1 MKKSELFENIDTL
14 MTEVLD
20 LKKSWD
26 GKMEKAEEEKPSD
39 AQDDAVHMADH
50 GADEETL
57 ADYAKKLSDEELH
70 ELISSLVQ
78 EAEGRGGE
86 SEETQTSEEEPEMEK
101 AEEEQEAP
109 ESEEESQEP
118 EEMEEGSE
126 SDEHEEAEG
135 SLDEKVA
142 ELSDEEIQTLMS
154 AIQAEMSKRGSG
166 DDSEES
172 MEKASKEGVE
182 WHNEGKGGLPTYEEW
197 KRLKTAEKKDKSK
210 ASSSSA
216 TVEKSDSSSKI
227 DWKKVK
233 ADPKA
238 PGAEKEKEHE
248 EWLKQKKEKPDEK
261 MEKSL
266 QAALKKID
274 ELSSQV
280 DEFRKSQARRVE
292 YKESM
297 PTQKYADPKI
307 TVLEK
312 SSTDDSKI
320 VMTGAT
326 LANWLISEQ
335 AAGNRKVN
343 SDLVTKAN
351 LSKSVEDAS
360 EFYKELE
367 RIGIKAPRS

>member
-1 MKKSELFENIDTL
+1 MKKSELFQNIDTL

-26 GKMEKAEEEKPSD
+26 SKMEKAEEEGESSD
-39 AQDDAVHMADH
+39 AMDDAVHMADH
-50 GADEETL
+50 GEDEEGL
-57 ADYAKKLSDEELH
+57 AEYAKKLSDEELH

-86 SEETQTSEEEPEMEK
+86 EPAEEPEMEK
-101 AEEEQEAP
+101 AEEEKPAEGAEEQGEEGEEEEEAP
-109 ESEEESQEP
+109 ESEES
-118 EEMEEGSE
+118 EGG
-126 SDEHEEAEG
+126 D
-135 SLDEKVA
+135 LDSKVA
-142 ELSDEEIQTLMS
+142 ELSDEEIHTLM
-154 AIQAEMSKRGSG
+154 AAVQAELAKRGS
-166 DDSEES
+166 
-172 MEKASKEGVE
+172 
-182 WHNEGKGGLPTYEEW
+182 
-197 KRLKTAEKKDKSK
+197 
-210 ASSSSA
+210 
-216 TVEKSDSSSKI
+216 DSSEKPESLEMSV

-238 PGAEKEKEHE
+238 PSEEQNKKHE
-248 EWLKQKKEKPDEK
+248 EWLASKKKEEDESSEK

-266 QAALKKID
+266 KAALKKID
-274 ELSSQV
+274 DLTAQV
-280 DEFRKSQARRVE
+280 AALKKSGGKKIEHGASV
-292 YKESM
+292 

-312 SSTDDSKI
+312 SSSDSSKE

-335 AAGNRKVN
+335 ASGNKKVN

-351 LSKSVEDAS
+351 LSKSVEEAS

>member
-1 MKKSELFENIDTL
+1 MKKSELFQNIDTL
-14 MTEVLD
+14 MTEVLE

-26 GKMEKAEEEKPSD
+26 NKMEKAEDEPSD
-39 AQDDAVHMADH
+39 AVDDAVHMADH
-50 GADEETL
+50 GADEESL

-86 SEETQTSEEEPEMEK
+86 GEEESSEESESAEKPEMEK
-101 AEEEQEAP
+101 AEETPEAD
-109 ESEEESQEP
+109 ESEESEAKQDDSEEESEDS
-118 EEMEEGSE
+118 EEE
-126 SDEHEEAEG
+126 SGD
-135 SLDEKVA
+135 LDSKVA
-142 ELSDEEIQTLMS
+142 ELSDEEIKTLMS
-154 AIQAEMSKRGSG
+154 AIQAEMAKRGS
-166 DDSEES
+166 
-172 MEKASKEGVE
+172 A
-182 WHNEGKGGLPTYEEW
+182 P
-197 KRLKTAEKKDKSK
+197 AEKSY
-210 ASSSSA
+210 
-216 TVEKSDSSSKI
+216 EKSEQDKE
-227 DWKKVK
+227 
-233 ADPKA
+233 
-238 PGAEKEKEHE
+238 AE
-248 EWLKQKKEKPDEK
+248 EK

-266 QAALKKID
+266 KAALKKID
-274 ELSSQV
+274 DLSAQIES
-280 DEFRKSQARRVE
+280 FRKSQPKKVE
-292 YKESM
+292 RKESM

-312 SSTDDSKI
+312 SAQDDSKV

-335 AAGNRKVN
+335 AAGNKKVN

>member
-1 MKKSELFENIDTL
+1 MKKSELFQNIDTL
-14 MTEVLD
+14 MTEVLE

-26 GKMEKAEEEKPSD
+26 DKMEKAEDEPSD

-50 GADEETL
+50 GADEESL
-57 ADYAKKLSDEELH
+57 AEYAKKLSDEELH

-78 EAEGRGGE
+78 EAEGRGGDEGEE
-86 SEETQTSEEEPEMEK
+86 SESPEMPEEGEEEGEDESEQEEPEMEK
-101 AEEEQEAP
+101 AGEEDEAMQLPEQDADGMQEQE
-109 ESEEESQEP
+109 EP
-118 EEMEEGSE
+118 EGDLGS
-126 SDEHEEAEG
+126 
-135 SLDEKVA
+135 KVA

-154 AIQAEMSKRGSG
+154 AIQAEMGNRKGG
-166 DDSEES
+166 AGGGMGGMGGVQKSEE
-172 MEKASKEGVE
+172 
-182 WHNEGKGGLPTYEEW
+182 
-197 KRLKTAEKKDKSK
+197 KS
-210 ASSSSA
+210 
-216 TVEKSDSSSKI
+216 
-227 DWKKVK
+227 
-233 ADPKA
+233 
-238 PGAEKEKEHE
+238 EH
-248 EWLKQKKEKPDEK
+248 DEK

-266 QAALKKID
+266 KAALKKID
-274 ELSSQV
+274 ELSAQV
-280 DEFRKSQARRVE
+280 DAFRKSQSKKVE
-292 YKESM
+292 RKESI

-312 SSTDDSKI
+312 SAQDDSKV

-335 AAGNRKVN
+335 AAGNKKVN